1 MQIVFD
7 VSTRLL
13 AALSRFTNYGE
24 QIMATL
30 QEVQGELVSIK
41 AGVDTSNALAAQQVA
56 MIADL
61 KAQLAAGSPVTQADL
76 DDLDAKAD
84 AILAAQGAAPAGTPP
99 DQV

>member
-13 AALSRFTNYGE
+13 AVLSRFTNYGE

-30 QEVQGELVSIK
+30 QEVQGELVAIK
-41 AGVDTSNALAAQQVA
+41 AGVDASNALVV
-56 MIADL
+56 DL
-61 KAQLAAGSPVTQADL
+61 KAQIAALQNQVGPVTQAQ
-76 DDLDAKAD
+76 LDALDEAAD